1 MATAGPT
8 ETSPLAALQSRLGYT
23 FRDPSLLEHAVTH
36 PSFRQDHPESPGS
49 NQRLE
54 FLGDAVLQ
62 LILTRR
68 LFELF
73 PDEREGLLTKRRA
86 VLSKGSF
93 LAQMARDA
101 GLEGCLRLG
110 ASEEATGGRTK
121 ASALEDV
128 FEALVGAIFL
138 DSDLA
143 TASLIVLAIY
153 GPLPARLAGAE
164 DSENPKGRLQE
175 LVQPAHGNAALRYE
189 VAATEGADH
198 ARAFEI
204 VVYLHDR
211 ALGRGRGTS
220 KKLAEEEAARAAL
233 VELAH
238 NPDPTPC

>member
-1 MATAGPT
+1 VKTNPPSQT
-8 ETSPLAALQSRLGYT
+8 AALQARLGYA
-23 FRDPSLLEHAVTH
+23 FRDPSLLEDALTH
-36 PSFRQDHPESPGS
+36 PSYRQDHPESPGS

-62 LILTRR
+62 LVLTQR
-68 LFELF
+68 LFEIY
-73 PDEREGLLTKRRA
+73 PEEREGVLTKRRA
-86 VLSKGSF
+86 ILSKGAF
-93 LAQMARDA
+93 LARLARDI
-101 GLEGCLRLG
+101 GLEACLRMG
-110 ASEEATGGRTK
+110 ASEEATGGRSK

-138 DSDLA
+138 DSDLPA
-143 TASLIVLAIY
+143 AALAVLGIY
-153 GPLPARLAGAE
+153 GPLPERLAGAE

-175 LVQPAHGNAALRYE
+175 LVQPVHGNAALRYE

-211 ALGRGRGTS
+211 LLGRGRGPS

-233 VELAH
+233 LELGR
-238 NPDPTPC
+238 NPEARVS